1 MSEPSAP
8 NDPRETRQ
16 FERLVFFSDAVFAI
30 AITLLVLDLKP
41 PAGAF
46 DVRALKAMIP
56 SFEGFGI
63 SFFVIAVYWLA
74 HHDLFGALRREDRTL
89 RLMNLAFL
97 ASIAFLPF
105 PTSVIAL
112 YTATTAP
119 VIFYAL
125 SVAAVGML
133 QVGLILVAR
142 RPSLMRPGESV
153 AKTHRPIVRSLVA
166 PVVFLASAVVAVR
179 APHLATYMWIL
190 IWPALKVVG
199 FWPDKAPPTPKA

>member
-1 MSEPSAP
+1 
-8 NDPRETRQ
+8 
-16 FERLVFFSDAVFAI
+16 
-30 AITLLVLDLKP
+30 
-41 PAGAF
+41 
-46 DVRALKAMIP
+46 
-56 SFEGFGI
+56 
-63 SFFVIAVYWLA
+63 
-74 HHDLFGALRREDRTL
+74 
-89 RLMNLAFL
+89 
-97 ASIAFLPF
+97 
-105 PTSVIAL
+105 
-112 YTATTAP
+112 

-142 RPSLMRPGESV
+142 RPSLRRPGESV

-190 IWPALKVVG
+190 IWPALKIVG